1 MVLKRGAS
9 EDVYDAA
16 LQRLGDTV
24 KATLPESQDPA
35 VAVTPAG
42 STSERRRPPH
52 PEIKLS
58 SPVRSGGGAM
68 SSELIQGSER
78 ETYVALDTFLDD
90 EPRDGLRDASPT
102 VTEFP

>member
-1 MVLKRGAS
+1 MVLKRGAP

-35 VAVTPAG
+35 VDRTPVG
-42 STSERRRPPH
+42 STSARRRPPQ
-52 PEIKLS
+52 PEVQLS
-58 SPVRSGGGAM
+58 SPVRSGGEAM

-78 ETYVALDTFLDD
+78 ETYIALDTFLDD
-90 EPRDGLRDASPT
+90 EPRDGLQDASPT